1 MDAHARE
8 PSGGV
13 ESAEDGFL
21 SRASRGSVAFRV
33 GESRRARRS
42 TPSPVSSLEFQ
53 TVHRPTTQQATSN
66 LAPRAEIFFLHA
78 KGHPHCPPRFGRGS
92 SPPARRDGVEVGPE
106 TRDRGVRRGDAR
118 PRHRQRARA
127 PGRSHREQ
135 VRRAIRGQRTQQSGT
150 HRARQHRRRA
160 RPFRRRTRAR
170 VTRAAPRVGSDRQSR
185 EVETRGRSRGP
196 TPRGLR
202 RGSRSRADDRG
213 NLFLF
218 FRFATRASRP
228 FPERRLGE
236 LDQLERAPK
245 RRYVCFFS
253 FPTRFRRERSLLL
266 RPETTLVTRRHDDAT
281 MTTDL
286 DDARNS

>member
-42 TPSPVSSLEFQ
+42 TPYPVSSLEFQ

-92 SPPARRDGVEVGPE
+92 SPPTRRDGVEVGPE

-118 PRHRQRARA
+118 PRRRQRARA

-135 VRRAIRGQRTQQSGT
+135 VRRACVTKDTAERNASSPPTPTSRATVQEADP
-150 HRARQHRRRA
+150 RARDPRRA
-160 RPFRRRTRAR
+160 ARRKRPPKSGGGDARTIAR
-170 VTRAAPRVGSDRQSR
+170 SDTARAAPREPIPRRRSGQSFFVLSFR
-185 EVETRGRSRGP
+185 HTGVPPFSRTPPGLVGP
-196 TPRGLR
+196 TRKGTETSIRVLFFFSDPL
-202 RGSRSRADDRG
+202 SSRAI
-213 NLFLF
+213 
-218 FRFATRASRP
+218 AST
-228 FPERRLGE
+228 
-236 LDQLERAPK
+236 
-245 RRYVCFFS
+245 
-253 FPTRFRRERSLLL
+253 PTRNDFSHSPSR
-266 RPETTLVTRRHDDAT
+266 
-281 MTTDL
+281 
-286 DDARNS
+286 

>member
-33 GESRRARRS
+33 GESGRERALEA
-42 TPSPVSSLEFQ
+42 VSRLQSRIPDRPQ
-53 TVHRPTTQQATSN
+53 TNKGLQTSR
-66 LAPRAEIFFLHA
+66 LAAEIFFLHA

-135 VRRAIRGQRTQQSGT
+135 VRRACVTKDTAERNASSPPTPTSRATVQEADP
-150 HRARQHRRRA
+150 RARDPRRA
-160 RPFRRRTRAR
+160 ARRKRPPKSGGGDARTIAR
-170 VTRAAPRVGSDRQSR
+170 SDTARAAPRADPAPTIGAIFFCSFVSPH
-185 EVETRGRSRGP
+185 GRPALFPNAAWASWN
-196 TPRGLR
+196 GLR
-202 RGSRSRADDRG
+202 KGTETSIRVLFFFSDPLSSRAI
-213 NLFLF
+213 
-218 FRFATRASRP
+218 AST
-228 FPERRLGE
+228 
-236 LDQLERAPK
+236 
-245 RRYVCFFS
+245 
-253 FPTRFRRERSLLL
+253 PTRNDFSHSPSR
-266 RPETTLVTRRHDDAT
+266 
-281 MTTDL
+281 
-286 DDARNS
+286 

>member
-1 MDAHARE
+1 MDARARE

-53 TVHRPTTQQATSN
+53 TVQTNKRLQTSR
-66 LAPRAEIFFLHA
+66 LAAEIFFLHA
-78 KGHPHCPPRFGRGS
+78 KGHPHCLPRFGRGS

-135 VRRAIRGQRTQQSGT
+135 VRLACVTKDTAERNASSPPTPTSRATVQEADP
-150 HRARQHRRRA
+150 RARD
-160 RPFRRRTRAR
+160 PRRTAR
-170 VTRAAPRVGSDRQSR
+170 RKRPPKSGGGDARTIARSDTARAAP
-185 EVETRGRSRGP
+185 
-196 TPRGLR
+196 
-202 RGSRSRADDRG
+202 RSRADDRG

-218 FRFATRASRP
+218 FRFATRADGRP
-228 FPERRLGE
+228 ALFPNAAWASWTNSKGHRNVDTCAFFLFRPAFVAR
-236 LDQLERAPK
+236 DRFYSDPK
-245 RRYVCFFS
+245 R
-253 FPTRFRRERSLLL
+253 L
-266 RPETTLVTRRHDDAT
+266 
-281 MTTDL
+281 
-286 DDARNS
+286 

>member
-33 GESRRARRS
+33 GESGRERALEA
-42 TPSPVSSLEFQ
+42 VSRLQSRIPDRPQ
-53 TVHRPTTQQATSN
+53 TNKGLQTSR
-66 LAPRAEIFFLHA
+66 LAAEIFFLHA

-135 VRRAIRGQRTQQSGT
+135 VRRACVTKDTAERNASSPPTPTS
-150 HRARQHRRRA
+150 RATV
-160 RPFRRRTRAR
+160 RRRTRAR
-170 VTRAAPRVGSDRQSR
+170 VTHMPRRASEATAKVGRWRRADDRAVRHRAGCAS
-185 EVETRGRSRGP
+185 
-196 TPRGLR
+196 
-202 RGSRSRADDRG
+202 SRSRADDRG

-236 LDQLERAPK
+236 LERVAKGHRNVDTCAFFLFRPAFVASDRFYSDPK
-245 RRYVCFFS
+245 R
-253 FPTRFRRERSLLL
+253 L
-266 RPETTLVTRRHDDAT
+266 
-281 MTTDL
+281 
-286 DDARNS
+286 